1 MLSLD
6 TISRES
12 AILLALSA
20 ILLAGFLMTRLTKK
34 LKLPHVS
41 GYIIAGILIGPHM
54 LNVIE
59 GDIVKRMGFVS
70 DIALAFIAFG
80 VGRFFQKK
88 NLRHTGWPVL
98 IITLMESL
106 VAGLLITLTMYYGFN
121 LDLDLSLLLGAIA
134 TATAP
139 ASTVMTINQ
148 YHARGEFVNIL
159 LQVVALDDVVCL
171 LLFSV
176 VEAVVDA
183 GHNGGFSLVKVA
195 TPVVFNLFTMGVG
208 GFFAIILTRLLSPPS
223 RSKDNRLIITIALLL
238 GLSGLCALFDV
249 SPLLACM
256 AFGALYINKAKDKEL
271 YEQLNVFTPPIM
283 LLFFV
288 VSGMNLD
295 VGLLGSLGA
304 VGVAYFLTRIVGK
317 YIGAYLGCLIGKT
330 SGPIRNY
337 LGVALIPQ
345 AGVSIGLAYL
355 GKRILPDT
363 IGNLL
368 MTIILASSVLYE
380 LLGPASAKFALFK
393 AGTIQTDAPAAP
405 PKADEPVPYDFSG
418 P

>member
-20 ILLAGFLMTRLTKK
+20 ILLAGFLLTRLTKK
-34 LKLPHVS
+34 LKLPNVS

-54 LNVIE
+54 FNLIE

-88 NLRHTGWPVL
+88 NLQRTGWPVL
-98 IITLMESL
+98 VITLMESL
-106 VAGLLITLTMYYGFN
+106 VAGLLITLAMYYGFN

-176 VEAVVDA
+176 VAAVVDA
-183 GHNGGFSLVKVA
+183 GHNGGFSFVKVA
-195 TPVVFNLFTMGVG
+195 TPVAFNLFTMAVG
-208 GFFAIILTRLLSPPS
+208 AFFAIILTRLLSPPS

-256 AFGALYINKAKDKEL
+256 AFGALYINEAKDKEL

-288 VSGMNLD
+288 ISGMNLD
-295 VGLLGSLGA
+295 VGLLGSLGT
-304 VGVAYFLTRIVGK
+304 VGVAYFLIRIAGK
-317 YIGAYLGCLIGKT
+317 YIGAYIGCLIGKT
-330 SGPIRNY
+330 SRPIRNY

-380 LLGPASAKFALFK
+380 LIGPASAKFALFK
-393 AGTIQTDAPAAP
+393 AGTIKTDLPAENG
-405 PKADEPVPYDFSG
+405 KADEPAPYDFS
-418 P
+418 